1 MSERIIYSLD
11 GTWDVRLADG
21 TVGTMR
27 LPGTLDESGIGH
39 KDCGANQWHPDAAL
53 GNAEGESDKD
63 APIATR
69 FTRRFTYEGEA
80 RISREVEIADY
91 GKDRLFIK
99 VERARALRLMVD
111 EKECGVFLQG
121 TLSTPYIFELTGI
134 EPGTS
139 ASTVASGI

>member
-21 TVGTMR
+21 TVGSMI
-27 LPGTLDESGIGH
+27 LPGTLDESRIGH

-53 GNAEGESDKD
+53 GNAEDEIDKD

-80 RISREVEIADY
+80 RISRKVDIADY

-99 VERARALRLMVD
+99 GRAC
-111 EKECGVFLQG
+111 EGVKAYG
-121 TLSTPYIFELTGI
+121 
-134 EPGTS
+134 
-139 ASTVASGI
+139 